1 LANGFAECNK
11 LCIVGS
17 MRAPAATAD
26 APTTAF
32 ARPIYVGGDWVATGD
47 EVEIRTPGAGEP
59 FAATYYARAEDL
71 ERATAAAVAAERPL
85 AALAAYERA
94 DALRAVSAGILER
107 RDELARQ
114 LALEA
119 GKPIKDATVEI
130 ERGALTFR
138 LSAEEAERQVGEVLP
153 LDLNAASR
161 GRVGIVR
168 RFPVGAIAA
177 ISPFNLPL
185 GLAAHKV
192 APALAVGCP
201 VVLKPPTTT
210 PLTML
215 SIAELVDATGLPKGS
230 LSVLPMRRDVG
241 DRLVTDP
248 RFKLLT
254 FTGSPE
260 VGWAMK
266 ERAGKKKVVLELG
279 SNAAAVVDATADV
292 EWAAERCAYGAFKY
306 GGQLCIS
313 VQRILVHESVR
324 ERFLEAFLARA
335 SALRLGDPLDPQTDI
350 GPLIDGGACTRLTG
364 WIDEA
369 LAAGGELLLR
379 GDCDGTFMGPTV
391 LADVPRDQ
399 PIACEEAFGPVAVVS
414 GFADFGEALRE
425 VNDSRFGLNA
435 GVFTNDLA
443 HAWRA
448 FEELHVGS
456 VIVNDAPT
464 YRVDNMPFGGVKDSG
479 VGREGIRFAIEDMTE
494 PRTLVIVGRS

>member
-1 LANGFAECNK
+1 M
-11 LCIVGS
+11 S
-17 MRAPAATAD
+17 APAVPSE
-26 APTTAF
+26 PTRTTLR
-32 ARPIYVGGDWVATGD
+32 RPIYVAGEWVANGD
-47 EVEIRTPGAGEP
+47 VAQIRTPGAAAP
-59 FAATYYARAEDL
+59 FATTYHASAEDL
-71 ERATAAAVAAERPL
+71 ERATVAAVAAERPL
-85 AALAAYERA
+85 AALAAFERA
-94 DALRAVSAGILER
+94 DALRAVAAGILER

-114 LALEA
+114 LAQEA

-138 LSAEEAERQVGEVLP
+138 LSAEEAERQLGEVLP

-168 RFPVGAIAA
+168 RFPVGAVAA

-201 VVLKPPTTT
+201 VVLKPPTST

-241 DRLVTDP
+241 ERLVTDP
-248 RFKLLT
+248 RFKLLS
-254 FTGSPE
+254 FTGSPD

-279 SNAAAVVDATADV
+279 SNAAAVVDASADV

-324 ERFLEAFLARA
+324 ERFLEAFLSRARA
-335 SALRLGDPLDPQTDI
+335 LRVGDVLDPQTDI
-350 GPLIDGGACTRLTG
+350 GPLIDGAACTRITG
-364 WIDEA
+364 WIEEA
-369 LAAGGELLLR
+369 IAAGGEVLLR
-379 GDCDGTFMGPTV
+379 GDCDGTSMGPTV

-399 PIACEEAFGPVAVVS
+399 PISCEEAFGPVAVVS
-414 GFADFGEALRE
+414 SFADFGDALAE

-435 GVFTNDLA
+435 GVFTNDLT

-464 YRVDNMPFGGVKDSG
+464 YRMDNMPFGGVKDSG
-479 VGREGIRFAIEDMTE
+479 AGREGIRYAIEDMTE
-494 PRTLVIVGRS
+494 PRTLVMSGGRP